1 MDRIK
6 TAIPVILVVLALVF
20 FSACVSQ
27 PQDTGSPAS
36 AYKTYDNPALG
47 LHLQYPGS
55 WKYSEKTDPDDP
67 NVTSIQFLRND
78 DGLMALVQ
86 VADTAGAATPP
97 RTLDQWT
104 ADMEMSLPNVSHR
117 SDYHL
122 VASEMSSLSGN
133 PARRIEYTA
142 LMNNGPRMRGV
153 VYLMV
158 TGTKGMMVAVVS
170 NDDGNGVLSEGPRQF
185 VSSITL
191 KQ

>member
-1 MDRIK
+1 MDWIK
-6 TAIPVILVVLALVF
+6 TTIPVILIALALVF
-20 FSACVSQ
+20 FSACVSH
-27 PQDTGSPAS
+27 PPDTGSPAS
-36 AYKTYDNPALG
+36 SYKTYDNPALG
-47 LHLQYPGS
+47 LQLQYPGS
-55 WKYSEKTDPDDP
+55 WKYYEKTAPDDP

-86 VADTAGAATPP
+86 VADTAGTATPP
-97 RTLDQWT
+97 RTLDQWA

-122 VASEMSSLSGN
+122 VASEMSSLSGT

-158 TGTKGMMVAVVS
+158 RGTKGMTVAVVAS
-170 NDDGNGVLSEGPRQF
+170 DDDNGVLSEGARRF

-191 KQ
+191 K